1 VVRFGETELPVKLY
15 AAVEDRKVHFH
26 LLAPES
32 RKRVSQR
39 MVDPESGGEVPF
51 EEIRKGFELDE
62 GKLVVLDDEEL
73 ESIRP
78 EPSRTIEVT
87 RFVPPGEIDHRWYE
101 RPYYLGPDG
110 DADDYFAFAEALA
123 KAEREGVARWVMR
136 NKAYAGALHARDGY
150 LMLITLRHSD
160 EVISASEL
168 EPPGGPSLD
177 KRELEMAKKLVAAYE
192 DDFRPAVY
200 HDEYR
205 ERVTELVESKAKGKV
220 LEMPKAE
227 PRRETGDSLAEA
239 LEASLAA
246 ARKGGAKKA
255 GAKAASKPRAKQG
268 KARNKSSGS
277 GAPRAGSSKTAKG
290 ANRKTGAAKKGA
302 GRESGTGKGKGKGK
316 GKAKAKTGRKGGKR
330 G

>member
-51 EEIRKGFELDE
+51 EEIRKGVEVDE

-192 DDFRPAVY
+192 DDFRPEDY

-205 ERVTELVESKAKGKV
+205 ERVVELVESKAKGKV
-220 LEMPKAE
+220 IEFPKTT

-246 ARKGGAKKA
+246 ARKDGAEKGGV
-255 GAKAASKPRAKQG
+255 KAASKPRAKPG
-268 KARNKSSGS
+268 KGRGKTAGGGARKTASRKTARS
-277 GAPRAGSSKTAKG
+277 GAGKG
-290 ANRKTGAAKKGA
+290 A
-302 GRESGTGKGKGKGK
+302 TGKSATGKSKSNSK
-316 GKAKAKTGRKGGKR
+316 RKGGKR
-330 G
+330 A

>member
-1 VVRFGETELPVKLY
+1 
-15 AAVEDRKVHFH
+15 
-26 LLAPES
+26 
-32 RKRVSQR
+32 
-39 MVDPESGGEVPF
+39 
-51 EEIRKGFELDE
+51 
-62 GKLVVLDDEEL
+62 
-73 ESIRP
+73 
-78 EPSRTIEVT
+78 
-87 RFVPPGEIDHRWYE
+87 
-101 RPYYLGPDG
+101 
-110 DADDYFAFAEALA
+110 
-123 KAEREGVARWVMR
+123 
-136 NKAYAGALHARDGY
+136 
-150 LMLITLRHSD
+150 
-160 EVISASEL
+160 VISASEL

-177 KRELEMAKKLVAAYE
+177 ERELEMAKKLVAAYE
-192 DDFRPAVY
+192 DDFRPADY

-316 GKAKAKTGRKGGKR
+316 GKAKTGRKGGKR
-330 G
+330 A